1 MKHALRKYW
10 SNRGSALFMV
20 VGTMSAL
27 IMLVT
32 AMYLSVLSS
41 REVQLTVF
49 NQEQAY
55 VSSTALSD
63 MIQSYLN
70 SGADLNNKQTPP
82 LADKLLDNSFAV
94 GSKMSTNGNG
104 FAELTGNATDADE
117 TIFGAYDV
125 TITRMEDEGTYR
137 VFDIAVTVAN
147 NGIYETTHS
156 LMAINTEDPELA
168 DMNETFA
175 ATGYVPNDVWVDSGV
190 YNGLLYFDSEYTRIG
205 DLVGSGGGLEL
216 NCEFRCAGS
225 LVMDMATANPVEL
238 DDDDPGEWIVGNNMY
253 INMQPRKFDLGGNST
268 KNGKMYIGG
277 DLVMKERGS
286 GIQFGGSDTSK
297 TDVYVVGDCYITD
310 MDKFYG
316 DLYVG
321 GDLYFVGR
329 TSNGATAKIHL
340 SPTSKVYLDDGNGK
354 YLGKED
360 LYSAADTTK
369 PLLYGGGVLCW
380 AGTDYTTYNKYVI
393 DGTAYNKYLGAD
405 EIDAFMATCDCTWNK
420 QEAIDYLN
428 NKLQQAQF
436 YLWDVED
443 ANAKANNIDIS
454 FKNDWTEG
462 SNYVYLIDKDCTIN
476 DITATGNQVSN
487 LTILIDTGKNP
498 EDIRTIRL
506 GKNNT
511 DFDGDGV
518 IDCFSWSPTVTSTW
532 MEGTETKTSKSVL
545 SYVNIITIG
554 CGNLVIDV
562 PAGVNYQAGNQEFFG
577 HYSWFMKLGG
587 TIATHGTT
595 GLKWFKRA
603 DGFKLVEGADVVRPY
618 VHKTCTSCVYSEK
631 TKATDGSKY
640 YVCNTHGGNFD
651 NKPDAGKDCLCN
663 NRLHNPPA
671 YANTSGYGTAYTVS
685 QNTANVNN
693 FIVSSTESAT
703 INFCHKNVMN
713 NVYFGFVYAPY
724 MTYMDEGGGGGLKTV
739 GGLIVSDYIMR
750 GAYEYIQCYPDMNLS
765 DVIGEAGV
773 KVQTNKTWRVYGV

>member
-1 MKHALRKYW
+1 
-10 SNRGSALFMV
+10 
-20 VGTMSAL
+20 MSAL

-41 REVQLTVF
+41 RSVQLTVF

-55 VSSTALSD
+55 VSSTAISD

-70 SGADLNNKQTPP
+70 SGADLSNKQTPP
-82 LADKLLDNSFAV
+82 LADKLLDNTFAI

-104 FAELTGNATDADE
+104 FAELTGNATDASE

-137 VFDIAVTVAN
+137 IFDIAVTVAN

-238 DDDDPGEWIVGNNMY
+238 DQPGEWIVGNNMY

-268 KNGKMYIGG
+268 KNGKMYVGG
-277 DLVMKERGS
+277 DLVIKSRGS
-286 GIQFGGSDTSK
+286 GVQFGGSDTSK

-310 MDKFYG
+310 IDEFYG
-316 DLYVG
+316 NLYIG
-321 GDLYFVGR
+321 GDLYFAGR
-329 TSNGATAKIHL
+329 YYNGGSGAIHL
-340 SPTSKVYLDDGNGK
+340 SPTSKVYVDDGNGN
-354 YLGKED
+354 Y
-360 LYSAADTTK
+360 YCAADNKVVKDQSALQWSGKYWAVNTYDE
-369 PLLYGGGVLCW
+369 LGGAYGVGP
-380 AGTDYTTYNKYVI
+380 A
-393 DGTAYNKYLGAD
+393 
-405 EIDAFMATCDCTWNK
+405 EINAFKASCGTWNK
-420 QEAIDYLN
+420 QDAIDYLN

-443 ANAKANNIDIS
+443 AAAKANNIDIH

-462 SNYVYLIDKDCTIN
+462 SNYVYVIDKDCTVN
-476 DITATGNQVSN
+476 DITAEGNQVSN
-487 LTILIDTGKNP
+487 LTILIDTGDKP
-498 EDIRTIRL
+498 EGIRTIRL

-511 DFDGDGV
+511 DFDNDGV
-518 IDCFSWSPTVTSTW
+518 IDCFSWAPTVTSSWT
-532 MEGTETKTSKSVL
+532 EGTEIKTSKSVL

-554 CGNLVIDV
+554 CGNLVVDV
-562 PAGVNYQAGNQEFFG
+562 PPGVNYQASNQEFFG

-587 TIATHGTT
+587 SIDEKN
-595 GLKWFKRA
+595 GLKWFSRGG
-603 DGFKLVEGADVVRPY
+603 GFKLVDGADVIRPY
-618 VHKTCTSCVYSEK
+618 IHKTCTSCVYTEK
-631 TKATDGSKY
+631 IKASDGSKY
-640 YVCNTHGGNFD
+640 YVCNTHGGHFD
-651 NKPDAGKDCLCN
+651 SKPDTGKDCLCN

-671 YANTSGYGTAYTVS
+671 YANSSGYGTAYTAS
-685 QNTANVNN
+685 QNKANVNN
-693 FIVSSTESAT
+693 FLVSSTESAT
-703 INFCHKNVMN
+703 INFCHANVMN
-713 NVYFGFVYAPY
+713 NVYCGFVYAPY

-765 DVIGEAGV
+765 SIIGEAGV
-773 KVQTNKTWRVYGV
+773 KVQADKTWRVYGV